1 MQKQWL
7 NTTEVFDE
15 YERRFAKVRA
25 DKEMSRPWEPEQRQ
39 AILEATKRMLRY
51 DEALVPTVHGM
62 EEVSRTAYDGYTAI
76 QLRYQ
81 TWERMYGAAT
91 LYLPHKEGRLPLVFV
106 CCGHGDQGRLSLSYM
121 GMGHR
126 LASLGMA
133 ALVMDNIGQGDRNPH
148 PQKGKHPDHW
158 MAVAPF
164 QCGLTLQG
172 LIVMETIA
180 IIRYM
185 QKDGRFD
192 PARFG
197 ACGNSGG
204 GTLTMFLAALASELS
219 CIASCGYPSEATYLL
234 QKERRHCACNL
245 LIGQAREA
253 EMWEM
258 YSLFAPKPLLLSNGN
273 LDNLIPLDLSHRNGR
288 KVRNTYVQLGAEENF
303 THKLTKTT
311 HPWDVEDVNLVSA
324 FLSRQL
330 LGKEPENEI
339 TEIFTV
345 AELEPLRVSIPAES
359 LSTAQLSEKLTGRKA
374 EEGKELAD
382 VFKPTFR
389 GAVIDPDQ
397 LQLDVGRG
405 DVMRVFAQFECTLYK
420 PE

>member
-1 MQKQWL
+1 MKKWMT
-7 NTTEVFDE
+7 TTEVFDE

-25 DKEMSRPWEPEQRQ
+25 DKEMSRPWEISQRE
-39 AILEATKRMLRY
+39 AILAATKRMLRY
-51 DEALVPTVHGM
+51 DEALVPIVHNM
-62 EEVSRTAYDGYTAI
+62 EEISRTEYDGYAAI

-81 TWERMYGAAT
+81 TWENMYGAST
-91 LYLPHKEGRLPLVFV
+91 LYLPHKEGKLPLAFV

-133 ALVMDNIGQGDRNPH
+133 ALVMDNIGQGDRNPE
-148 PQKGKHPDHW
+148 PNKGKHPDHW
-158 MAVAPF
+158 LAVAPF

-172 LIVMETIA
+172 LVVMETVA
-180 IIRYM
+180 MIRHM
-185 QKDGRFD
+185 QKDARFD

-204 GTLTMFLAALASELS
+204 GTLTMFLAALAPELS
-219 CIASCGYPSEATYLL
+219 AIASCGYPSETVYLL

-245 LIGQAREA
+245 LIGQAHEA

-258 YSLFAPKPLLLSNGN
+258 YSLFAPKPLLLSNGV
-273 LDNLIPLDLSHRNGR
+273 LDNLIPMDLSHRNGR

-303 THKLTKTT
+303 THKLTRTT
-311 HPWDVEDVNLVSA
+311 HPWDVEDVNLVSG
-324 FLSRQL
+324 FLAQHL
-330 LGKEPENEI
+330 LGAKPAGEI

-345 AELEPLRVSIPAES
+345 EDLEPLRVPIPAHS
-359 LSTAQLSEKLTGRKA
+359 LSTAQLSEKLSGRKA
-374 EEGKELAD
+374 GEGKELAD
-382 VFKPTFR
+382 VFVPTFR
-389 GAVIDPDQ
+389 GKRIDPDA